1 MAEAV
6 KLDLIDLMTRRRRP
20 RAVTD
25 DAGRDHQ
32 AIMRRAFFRDFPAE
46 IRLGAALAL
55 FRVFAVPRLSATLAR
70 TGAWTHGGAVRLER
84 TVALLTALIADGY
97 DSPRGAAALARINAA
112 HARHTI
118 ADEDLRYVLTTFVT
132 EPARMIALHGPRPPL
147 QLELDAACIFW
158 REVGVRMGI
167 RDIPDS
173 FTAMDAYA
181 RAYEAQHR
189 RPADSNH
196 AVAAGALSAMVQ
208 RLPHPLQPLAR
219 STLLALLE
227 PPVRRACLLPD
238 SPAALAWTL
247 TALTAARRR
256 LTAAVLRPDR

>member
-1 MAEAV
+1 M
-6 KLDLIDLMTRRRRP
+6 LDLLDLLTHQPRRRSRDLD
-20 RAVTD
+20 AV
-25 DAGRDHQ
+25 RDHL
-32 AIMRRAFFRDFPAE
+32 AIMRRAFFRDFAVE
-46 IRLGAALAL
+46 IRVGAALAL
-55 FRVFAVPRLSATLAR
+55 FRVFAIPRLSAMLAH
-70 TGAWTHGGAVRLER
+70 TGAWARGPEGRLGR
-84 TVALLTALIADGY
+84 TVDLLTTLIADGY
-97 DSPRGAAALARINAA
+97 DAPRGAAALARINAA

-158 REVGVRMGI
+158 REVGARMGI

-173 FTAMDAYA
+173 FAAMDAYA

-196 AVAAGALSAMVQ
+196 AVAEGALSAMVQ
-208 RLPHPLQPLAR
+208 RLPHALQPLAR
-219 STLLALLE
+219 SVVLALLE

-238 SPAALAWTL
+238 SPAALAWAL

-256 LTAAVLRPDR
+256 LTSVLRPDR

>member
-1 MAEAV
+1 MAEAF
-6 KLDLIDLMTRRRRP
+6 LLGLLRLMNRRRRAP
-20 RAVTD
+20 IV

-70 TGAWTHGGAVRLER
+70 TGAWTRGGDVRLER

-118 ADEDLRYVLTTFVT
+118 ADDDLRYVLTTFVT
-132 EPARMIALHGPRPPL
+132 EPARVIALHGPRPPL

-158 REVGVRMGI
+158 REVGARMGI

-173 FTAMDAYA
+173 FAAMDAYA

-189 RPADSNH
+189 GPADCNH
-196 AVAAGALSAMVQ
+196 AVAEAALSAMVQ
-208 RLPHPLQPLAR
+208 RLPGALRPLGR
-219 STLLALLE
+219 SVLLALLE
-227 PPVRRACLLPD
+227 PPVRRACGLPD
-238 SPAALAWTL
+238 SPAALDPILSAI
-247 TALTAARRR
+247 AVARRT
-256 LTAAVLRPDR
+256 LSAALRPDAE

>member
-219 STLLALLE
+219 SVLLALLE

-256 LTAAVLRPDR
+256 LTSVLRPDR